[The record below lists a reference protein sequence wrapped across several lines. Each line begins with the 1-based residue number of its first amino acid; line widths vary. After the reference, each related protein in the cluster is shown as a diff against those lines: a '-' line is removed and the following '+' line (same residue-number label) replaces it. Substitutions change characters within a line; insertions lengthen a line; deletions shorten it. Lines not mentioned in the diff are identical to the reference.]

1 MADKNAK
8 AELNVEDLEGVAG
21 GASVNVSKDSN
32 DILKQG
38 INVLDSMKPTLD
50 VDTEQPGAVDHPRAK
65 VEPGKNDFRIGGVMA
80 GMDDAN
86 KPQ

>member
-21 GASVNVSKDSN
+21 GASVNVPNDPN
-32 DILKQG
+32 DIRNHG

-50 VDTEQPGAVDHPRAK
+50 VRRGEGEKNPHPQPTELDLGQKGLPV
-65 VEPGKNDFRIGGVMA
+65 GGVN
-80 GMDDAN
+80 DRRL
-86 KPQ
+86 K